1 MKASVEVIVISPLSD
16 DNTAMHACEHF
27 DILELKSKFH
37 LSLKGKI
44 KMYIGNDIGIET

>member
-1 MKASVEVIVISPLSD
+1 LKASVEVIVISPLSD

-37 LSLKGKI
+37 LSHKGKI